1 MALAIGSL
9 LAMMVLGV
17 IEILAGTDPRA
28 LRVRLQSMLPP
39 GDVRHSAA

>member
-28 LRVRLQSMLPP
+28 LRSP
-39 GDVRHSAA
+39 S